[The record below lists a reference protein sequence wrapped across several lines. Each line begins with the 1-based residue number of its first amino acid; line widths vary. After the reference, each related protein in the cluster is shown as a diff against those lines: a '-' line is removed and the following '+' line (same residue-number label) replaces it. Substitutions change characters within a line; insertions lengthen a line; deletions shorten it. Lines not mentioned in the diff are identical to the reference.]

1 MFSIFCLYSR
11 NVLHVKHNTF
21 RTRWMKLS
29 GYSQDKNQSKMV
41 QWLIQKVAVTMFSI
55 CKVNTV
61 VRLVTT
67 PHAKVNIKTGC
78 YVCQSHSPTLRWREI
93 QPGPPLWR
101 KAIRTCFPIKG
112 RCYAGNDAISS
123 VLGRTSIS
131 VSHSILAAIW
141 SLPEASHLL
150 ACAVLQILLQRSQW
164 W

>member
-29 GYSQDKNQSKMV
+29 GYSQDKKSEQNGSSSFRKLLWQCLAFVRSILLSDWSPHPTWRWIFK
-41 QWLIQKVAVTMFSI
+41 QGATYARVT
-55 CKVNTV
+55 
-61 VRLVTT
+61 RLRY
-67 PHAKVNIKTGC
+67 AEGK
-78 YVCQSHSPTLRWREI
+78 SSW
-93 QPGPPLWR
+93 PPLWR

-131 VSHSILAAIW
+131 VSHSNLAAIW

-150 ACAVLQILLQRSQW
+150 ACAVLQITLQRSQW